1 MLRDQRRHESFAALD
16 HQQELNAFFVH
27 QKNVAAA
34 EVAAVDNNADGTV
47 AVRRELLNQ
56 VLKLADIRDRAGIG
70 LIEKRHL
77 IGFVVSD
84 GNIDDWQP
92 LIHLGVSELDE
103 IQIPRLRVLVCGV
116 VGDVDA
122 LTMILPCVPIVQ
134 EARNLIALGSA
145 RPCCRCKWTCLA

>member
-84 GNIDDWQP
+84 GNREFP
-92 LIHLGVSELDE
+92 E
-103 IQIPRLRVLVCGV
+103 IR
-116 VGDVDA
+116 
-122 LTMILPCVPIVQ
+122 
-134 EARNLIALGSA
+134 
-145 RPCCRCKWTCLA
+145 